1 MRKISLCAV
10 AAALMA
16 TGFGVWAV
24 STTNAHVAPS
34 TGQGIE
40 PFRLMTNAK
49 DCLRCSLSTI
59 PSCSITANKRNLF
72 CHRGVANPSMDCARR
87 QKWRQVFSFT
97 GHT

>member
-1 MRKISLCAV
+1 MRRISLCAV

-40 PFRLMTNAK
+40 PFRLMMNAK
-49 DCLRCSLSTI
+49 ELPLAQLVDYT
-59 PSCSITANKRNLF
+59 F
-72 CHRGVANPSMDCARR
+72 
-87 QKWRQVFSFT
+87 VF
-97 GHT
+97 H